1 MDPNGVDKGKTPDLV
16 SDGGA
21 DDAPVLEILGCDE
34 TVLLLIFFDL
44 IARRRLGLA
53 PVGDLHLPD
62 PVNTC

>member
-1 MDPNGVDKGKTPDLV
+1 MTKKKTDLG
-16 SDGGA
+16 SAGGT
-21 DDAPVLEILGCDE
+21 DDALVRETLGCDE
-34 TVLLLIFFDL
+34 TVFLLIFFDL